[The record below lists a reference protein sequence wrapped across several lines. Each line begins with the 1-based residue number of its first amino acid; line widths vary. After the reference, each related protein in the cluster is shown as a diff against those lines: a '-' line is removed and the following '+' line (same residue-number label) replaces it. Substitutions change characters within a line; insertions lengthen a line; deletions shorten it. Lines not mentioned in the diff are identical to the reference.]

1 MAARRLDVVRKKR
14 RTTATFLSLTW
25 FQWLLIRAWIDELR
39 STLPEPPLQR
49 RQRLRKEWGISEH
62 EMQSLVNAGGVELVE
77 ATIALGLTKPGE
89 EMVDWGDCSTRQ
101 RGLGRH
107 RRAPIT
113 PSDVARIVEL
123 TSDGSLND
131 KLARQVIEGVLA
143 GEGSPDDVV
152 KSRGLAVVS
161 DDAALL
167 AAIDAALAQQP
178 EVAEKIRAGKLQAA
192 GAIVGAV
199 MKSTG
204 GQADAARVRELILER
219 LG

>member
-1 MAARRLDVVRKKR
+1 
-14 RTTATFLSLTW
+14 
-25 FQWLLIRAWIDELR
+25 
-39 STLPEPPLQR
+39 
-49 RQRLRKEWGISEH
+49 
-62 EMQSLVNAGGVELVE
+62 
-77 ATIALGLTKPGE
+77 
-89 EMVDWGDCSTRQ
+89 
-101 RGLGRH
+101 
-107 RRAPIT
+107 
-113 PSDVARIVEL
+113 
-123 TSDGSLND
+123 
-131 KLARQVIEGVLA
+131 LA

-152 KSRGLAVVS
+152 KARGLAVVS
-161 DDAALL
+161 DDASLL